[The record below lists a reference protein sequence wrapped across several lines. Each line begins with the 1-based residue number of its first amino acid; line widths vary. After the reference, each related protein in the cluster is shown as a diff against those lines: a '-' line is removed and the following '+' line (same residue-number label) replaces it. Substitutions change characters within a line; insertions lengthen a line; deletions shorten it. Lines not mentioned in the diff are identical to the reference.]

1 VNRNAGI
8 AGGTVVI
15 AVAGVVIGV
24 LVGGRVG
31 QHAGSGASPSSSASA
46 DISAAIVNINGT
58 VPGGRIAGTGMIIS
72 SDGTVLTNNHVV
84 AGTSDLTAQVGAHGR
99 VYNATVVGV
108 DPTQDVAVIR
118 LQGASAMA
126 TVPLE
131 SSGVVNLG
139 DDVTAEGNALGR
151 NGAPVVVTGKVISL
165 DQTLTVR
172 SEGNNTENA
181 LAGLIQ
187 FNAPIQPGDSGGP
200 LLDEEHRVIGMD
212 TAGSP
217 TTGDQTATYG
227 AAIPIDTAI
236 GIAHQII
243 AGTSSPYI
251 QSGHS
256 GVLGLAVADTSTR
269 DGARVISLTGG
280 DAGALAGIALG
291 EVITSF
297 AGTAITSAADFQTAS
312 QGWRPGDQ
320 VSISWRDGA
329 GASHTATAT
338 LSPGPP
344 A

>member
-8 AGGTVVI
+8 AGGVAVI
-15 AVAGVVIGV
+15 AIAGVAVGV
-24 LVGGRVG
+24 LVGGRIG
-31 QHAGSGASPSSSASA
+31 QHARSAGAPSSTAPA
-46 DISAAIVNINGT
+46 DITAAIVNINGT

-99 VYNATVVGV
+99 VYNAIVIGV

-118 LQGASAMA
+118 LQGASAMP

-131 SSGVVNLG
+131 TSGVVNLG
-139 DDVTAEGNALGR
+139 DDVTAEGNALGH
-151 NGAPVVVTGKVISL
+151 NGAPVVVTGQVISL

-172 SEGNNTENA
+172 SEGNDTVNE

-200 LLDEEHRVIGMD
+200 LLDMLARVIGMD

-256 GVLGLAVADTSTR
+256 GVLGLTVADTSTR
-269 DGARVISLTGG
+269 DGAKVISLTGG
-280 DAGALAGIALG
+280 EAAALAGIALG
-291 EVITSF
+291 DVITTF
-297 AGTAITSAADFQTAS
+297 AGTTITSAADFQAAS

-320 VSISWRDGA
+320 VSIAWRDGSGTA
-329 GASHTATAT
+329 HTASAT
-338 LSPGPP
+338 LSAGPP

>member
-1 VNRNAGI
+1 MNRNAGI
-8 AGGTVVI
+8 AGGMVVI

-131 SSGVVNLG
+131 NSGVVNLG
-139 DDVTAEGNALGR
+139 DDVTAEGNALGH
-151 NGAPVVVTGKVISL
+151 NGAPVVVTGQIISL

-217 TTGDQTATYG
+217 TTGDQTAIYG
-227 AAIPIDTAI
+227 AAIPIDTAV

-269 DGARVISLTGG
+269 DGAKVISLTGG
-280 DAGALAGIALG
+280 EAGALAGIVLSD
-291 EVITSF
+291 VITSF

-329 GASHTATAT
+329 GASHTATAA